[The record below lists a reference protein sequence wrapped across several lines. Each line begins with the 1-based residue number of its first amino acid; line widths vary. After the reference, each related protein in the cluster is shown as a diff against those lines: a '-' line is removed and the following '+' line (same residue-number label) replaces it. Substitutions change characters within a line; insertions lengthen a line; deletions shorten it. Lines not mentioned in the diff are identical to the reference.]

1 MEGAAPARLA
11 VYDLDRTVTRRPTY
25 SLFLLRT
32 AWRLAPARLA
42 LAPLVPPLMALYALK
57 LIPRGRLKELMWA
70 LLLGPVDPARMED
83 AVADFAAY
91 QLHANIRPGARR
103 QIDRDRKAGRL
114 LVLATAAHELYALP
128 IASALGFSL
137 VVATRCGTSADGRH
151 GPALSGANVYGADK
165 LDALA
170 RAIAQLPLE
179 RDRLSITFYSDSAS
193 DAPVFAWCDAPV
205 AVNPSRKLARLAAAR
220 GWPIVD
226 WGAPESSPAPWRSF
240 KSAALGRL

>member
-1 MEGAAPARLA
+1 MDQPTRLA

-25 SLFLLRT
+25 TLFLLRT
-32 AWRLAPARLA
+32 AWRIAPARL
-42 LAPLVPPLMALYALK
+42 LLTPLVPPLMLLYALK

-70 LLLGPVDPARMED
+70 LLLGRVDPDRMAD
-83 AVADFAAY
+83 AAADFAAS
-91 QLHANIRPGARR
+91 QLRANIRPGARR
-103 QIDRDRKAGRL
+103 QIARDHKAGRL
-114 LVLATAAHELYALP
+114 LVMATAAHEIYALP
-128 IASALGFSL
+128 IARALGFSL
-137 VVATRCGTSADGRH
+137 VVATRCAATPDGRH
-151 GPALSGANVYGADK
+151 GPTLAGANVYGTDK

-170 RAIAQLPLE
+170 RAIAGLPLE

-226 WGAPESSPAPWRSF
+226 WDTTKAPRSSWTGF
-240 KSAALGRL
+240 KTAALGWL